1 MISSYVGENKTFE
14 RLYLDGK
21 LEVEL
26 SPQGTLAER
35 IRAGGAGIPAFYT
48 PTGYGTVVADGK
60 ETREFDGRNYVL
72 ERALHADF
80 ALVKAWKGDRF
91 GQPRLP
97 EDDAQLQSDD
107 GGRRRRSRSPRSR
120 SSSSR
125 ASSIP
130 TRSTRRASTCSA
142 SSRAPSTRSRSS
154 SAPCARGAPSHAAAD
169 TRSGREARRARAV
182 ATAMYV
188 NLGIGMPTLVANFIP
203 AGHRHRAAVGERA
216 ARHRAV
222 PLRGRRGSGP
232 DQRRQADDH
241 RGAGQRVLLVGA
253 IRSR

>member
-48 PTGYGTVVADGK
+48 PTGDGTVVADGK

-72 ERALHADF
+72 ETRAARGDF
-80 ALVKAWKGDRF
+80 AHRQGVEGRPLR
-91 GQPRLP
+91 QPRLP
-97 EDDAQLQSDD
+97 EDGAQLQPDD
-107 GGRRRRSRSPRSR
+107 GGGRARSPSPRSR

-130 TRSTRRASTCSA
+130 TRSTRPASTCSA
-142 SSRAPSTRSRSS
+142 SSRARSTRSRSS

-169 TRSGREARRARAV
+169 TRSDREARRARA
-182 ATAMYV
+182 ARR
-188 NLGIGMPTLVANFIP
+188 LLRQPR
-203 AGHRHRAAVGERA
+203 HRHADAGRELHPGRHATSCCSRRTACSASGRSPTRATRIRTSSTPASRRSPRCRAA
-216 ARHRAV
+216 
-222 PLRGRRGSGP
+222 PTSRR
-232 DQRRQADDH
+232 
-241 RGAGQRVLLVGA
+241 
-253 IRSR
+253 RSRSR